1 MRLPFT
7 EKFLWDLYKALK
19 LTSGALDKFCSIG
32 VYRNLRGIIDFFKY
46 PDYFDFKKTEQ
57 ERLGKERFGRLIK
70 YLKYNGYLYIKK
82 DRNKNAVILTSK
94 GAQKILDIKKK
105 LEGKSKRKDGKWQ
118 MVIFDIPEDIK
129 SKRDYFRAGLKR
141 LDYEK
146 LQQSIWICEYD
157 VFKETKEL
165 IKYFKLE
172 SFVKLL
178 LLEEIN
184 ID

>member
-19 LTSGALDKFCSIG
+19 LTSGALDKFCSAGIH
-32 VYRNLRGIIDFFKY
+32 RNLRGVVDFLKY
-46 PDYFDFKKTEQ
+46 PDYSDLKKLE
-57 ERLGKERFGRLIK
+57 EKKLGRERFGQLIR
-70 YLKYNGYLYIKK
+70 YLKYNGYLYIKEEK
-82 DRNKNAVILTSK
+82 NKNAIILTPK
-94 GAQKILDIKKK
+94 GAQKILDIKIK
-105 LEGKSKRKDGKWQ
+105 LEGRPKRKDGKWQ
-118 MVIFDIPEDIK
+118 MVIFDIPEDVRK
-129 SKRDYFRAGLKR
+129 RRDYFRAGLKR

-172 SFVKLL
+172 PFVKLL
-178 LLEEIN
+178 LIEEIS

>member
-19 LTSGALDKFCSIG
+19 LTSGVLDKFCSVG
-32 VYRNLRGIIDFFKY
+32 VHRNLGGIIDFFKY
-46 PDYFDFKKTEQ
+46 PDYLDLKKIEQ
-57 ERLGKERFGRLIK
+57 KRLGKKRIGQLIR
-70 YLKYNGYLYIKK
+70 YLKYNGYLNVKKIKNK
-82 DRNKNAVILTSK
+82 DAIIITPK
-94 GAQKILDIKKK
+94 GAQKILDIKRK
-105 LEGKSKRKDGKWQ
+105 LEGRSKRKDGKWQ
-118 MVIFDIPEDIK
+118 MVIFDIPEDIRK
-129 SKRDYFRAGLKR
+129 RRDYFRTGLKR

-172 SFVKLL
+172 PFVKLL
-178 LLEEIN
+178 LIEEIS